1 MSRLLRLTVVAALLV
16 ALGCSGDGLRRVSV
30 KGQVTAK
37 GTPVGNATVSFMPA
51 DGTKG
56 EGGIGSTDASGMYT
70 LIGSRRGDVGVVP
83 GKYSVRISRFIDRD
97 GTVLS
102 SDAKQ
107 VDYPHAIESVPAPYS
122 SANSNFFVTVPESG
136 GTLDIPIPV
145 KLIGTK

>member
-1 MSRLLRLTVVAALLV
+1 MPRLLRLATLAALLIL
-16 ALGCSGDGLRRVSV
+16 LGCGDGLRRVPV

-56 EGGIGSTDASGMYT
+56 EGGIGSTDAAGNYS

-97 GTVLS
+97 GTVLP

-122 SANSNFFVTVPESG
+122 SANSTYVVTVPESG
-136 GTLDIPIPV
+136 GTLDLPLPV

>member
-1 MSRLLRLTVVAALLV
+1 MPRLLRLATLAALLI
-16 ALGCSGDGLRRVSV
+16 LFGCGDGLRRVPV

-56 EGGIGSTDASGMYT
+56 EGGIGSTDAAGNYS

-97 GTVLS
+97 GTVLP

-122 SANSNFFVTVPESG
+122 SANSTYVVTVPESG
-136 GTLDIPIPV
+136 GTLDLPLPV

>member
-1 MSRLLRLTVVAALLV
+1 MPRSLRLTAVAALLV
-16 ALGCSGDGLRRVSV
+16 LLGCGGDGLRRVPV

-37 GTPVGNATVSFMPA
+37 GTPDGNATVSFMPA

-56 EGGIGSTDASGMYT
+56 EGGIGSTDAAGMYT

-97 GTVLS
+97 GTVLP

-122 SANSNFFVTVPESG
+122 SPNSNFFVTVPESG

-145 KLIGTK
+145 KLIGSK

>member
-1 MSRLLRLTVVAALLV
+1 MPRLFRLTAVAALLI
-16 ALGCSGDGLRRVSV
+16 LFGCGGDGLRRVPV

-37 GTPVGNATVSFMPA
+37 GTPVGNATISFMPT

-56 EGGIGSTDASGMYT
+56 EGGIGSTDAAGMYT

-83 GKYSVRISRFIDRD
+83 GKYSVRVSRFVNRD
-97 GTVLS
+97 GTLLP
-102 SDAKQ
+102 SDAKWA
-107 VDYPHAIESVPAPYS
+107 DFPHAIESVPAPYS
-122 SANSNFFVTVPESG
+122 SPDSNFFVTVPESG